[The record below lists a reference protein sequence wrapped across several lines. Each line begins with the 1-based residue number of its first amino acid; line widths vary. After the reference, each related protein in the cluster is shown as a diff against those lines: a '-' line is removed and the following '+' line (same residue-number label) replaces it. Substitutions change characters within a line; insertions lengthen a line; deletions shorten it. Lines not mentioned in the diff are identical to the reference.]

1 MDKRFFKTGR
11 LIKFMLIMVGVMFIF
26 GHEMQADAKQKFVV
40 GFDASFPPYGY
51 LSDDGEYIGFD
62 LDLAAEVAKRNG
74 WELVKQPIDW
84 EAKDTELKVG
94 NIDCIWNGF
103 TMNGREKQYTWT
115 TPYVDNS
122 QIVIVNKD
130 SDIEKLSDLKG
141 KIVCVQSDSSALAAL
156 KGDDATKENKE
167 LAASM
172 KEITEVGD
180 YNSAFMN
187 LESGMVD
194 AI

>member
-1 MDKRFFKTGR
+1 MKIKTDWMEIMDKRVLKTGR
-11 LIKFMLIMVGVMFIF
+11 LIRFMLIIVGVMFIF
-26 GHEMQADAKQKFVV
+26 GQGMQASAKQETAQEKFVV

-51 LSDDGEYIGFD
+51 LSEDGEYIGFD
-62 LDLAAEVAKRNG
+62 LDLAAEVAKRNN

-84 EAKDTELKVG
+84 ESKDTELKVG

-103 TMNGREKQYTWT
+103 TMNGREKQYTWS
-115 TPYVDNS
+115 TPYIDNS

-156 KGDDATKENKE
+156 KGDDATPERDNGSRR
-167 LAASM
+167 L
-172 KEITEVGD
+172 
-180 YNSAFMN
+180 
-187 LESGMVD
+187 
-194 AI
+194 